1 MIDTINTWL
10 LAIALWLGLTDDA
23 QRAAAVR
30 AVLIGLGVSLLLTQF
45 VKSHPL
51 IAGKKGQG
59 RQLYDWNIRAV
70 AFVIAAPLTMILWP
84 GPWATD
90 WPIKVGFGLCIGA
103 GASPFHQYLLMPA
116 LRLLPWWRPKRGQ
129 GG

>member
-30 AVLIGLGVSLLLTQF
+30 AVVIGLGVSLLLTQF

-51 IAGKKGQG
+51 IAGKRGQS
-59 RQLYDWNIRAV
+59 RAIYAWNIRTAV
-70 AFVIAAPLTMILWP
+70 LWP
-84 GPWATD
+84 GAWATD
-90 WPIKVGFGLCIGA
+90 WPIKAGFGLVIGA
-103 GASPFHQYLLMPA
+103 GASPFHQYILMPA

-129 GG
+129 GGAA